1 MIVEETEFET
11 SISFYK
17 YTLQNLT
24 YKVKEE
30 FLFQIIF
37 KYRKKKRDKISK
49 INYLRCA
56 REYQFNP
63 SGSFPETNS
72 TPGQILKKNLSLQRT
87 RPTEAEP
94 IPKCFP
100 RFTRYIKFT
109 TTIQFNERNPD
120 ESARPR
126 RWTTHPLNEATFQHK
141 G

>member
-87 RPTEAEP
+87 RPTDNP
-94 IPKCFP
+94 FRNVFHVSLDISNSRP
-100 RFTRYIKFT
+100 RFNST
-109 TTIQFNERNPD
+109 NEIPTNPPD
-120 ESARPR
+120 HVGGLP
-126 RWTTHPLNEATFQHK
+126 TP
-141 G
+141 